1 MALPPNNTKLVT
13 IFIKSSM
20 VALIFAGLIHVSYFV
35 QPLLKSNLHKLD
47 CNAMKKGP
55 FEEYSE
61 FYPFYLCEHSLPLTK
76 VRFLYMDGYYVYYTL
91 YSIHIYM
98 S

>member
-1 MALPPNNTKLVT
+1 MALPPSNTKLLNM
-13 IFIKSSM
+13 FFKSSM
-20 VALIFAGLIHVSYFV
+20 VALVIAGLIHVAYFV

-76 VRFLYMDGYYVYYTL
+76 VRFFNKDIKNVTILILDIT
-91 YSIHIYM
+91 
-98 S
+98 